1 MAYSGQP
8 VNGNLEKWD
17 SATAPTDFNQQTTNT
32 TVSRLQRDQE
42 YAQNPGVHVIR
53 HVMDQSGLE
62 GKPHVYEGLSSYRAT
77 LAAAASADE
86 WRLWGPGGSLVAAL
100 TGAATDQL
108 EANPME
114 RHVFSFVARCNVPGN
129 LITVVLVFRD
139 ASDNIIGGVDTN
151 GFVQT
156 TLQTPDLALHGEW
169 TKHAIQFI
177 APPAIG
183 GTEVEHMLWQVRN
196 GSAGAQVIDIDDI
209 QFGGQFQHEEA

>member
-8 VNGNLEKWD
+8 VNGNLEKWT

-32 TVSRLQRDQE
+32 TVSRLQRDQQ
-42 YAQNPGVHVIR
+42 YALGPGVEVIR
-53 HVMDQSGLE
+53 RVMDQNGLG

-77 LAAAASADE
+77 LAAAAVADA
-86 WRLWGPGGSLVAAL
+86 WRLWGPGAALVAAL
-100 TGAATDQL
+100 TGAAGDQL

-114 RHVFSFVARCNVPGN
+114 RHVFSFVARCTVPGN
-129 LITVVLVFRD
+129 LITIVLVFRD
-139 ASDNIIGGVDTN
+139 ASDNIIGYIDSN

-156 TLQTPDLALHGEW
+156 GAQTIDLALHGEW
-169 TKHAIQFI
+169 SKHAVHFL

-183 GTEVEHMLWQVRN
+183 GVEVEHMLWQVRN
-196 GSAGAQVIDIDDI
+196 GTAGAQVIDIDDI